1 MTELREIETLQ
12 NSKFNN
18 VDVLYDKDLMK
29 SLFGDL
35 KSISLSI
42 KSSNCSSMIFAKY
55 LLDGTVFIG
64 DNIYG
69 EAFNCLSKENLESL
83 FMSCAREIILNNQ
96 SIDILEHLKPVS
108 RCVAGKLACSKID
121 KNSFIGAVFAGVD
134 LFDTFSNS
142 RSILSQIKEN
152 KMKLEFNKEKYYSYL
167 N

>member
-1 MTELREIETLQ
+1 MKRDKLNIPLNNKTGTNIFQTLQ

-69 EAFNCLSKENLESL
+69 EAFNCLSKVRDALNLINEN
-83 FMSCAREIILNNQ
+83 
-96 SIDILEHLKPVS
+96 
-108 RCVAGKLACSKID
+108 
-121 KNSFIGAVFAGVD
+121 
-134 LFDTFSNS
+134 
-142 RSILSQIKEN
+142 
-152 KMKLEFNKEKYYSYL
+152 
-167 N
+167 